1 MAKQGFKAMDSD
13 MHVFEPHDLWDRY
26 IDPEFKDRAPKGLQR
41 DFRDLGVEVEGKIL
55 PIPRRPE
62 NPGLRDYRL
71 STLKEKYADVA
82 ARDFDGVSQVMA
94 MDKEGLD
101 LAFLFPTRGL
111 FVLGIDGLDPE
122 LAAAI
127 SRAYNDWLYDFSQAA
142 PDRMIC
148 VAMVP
153 PHNVE
158 AAVAET
164 KRTVTEKGFRG
175 IFMRPNQTNGLVL
188 ERPLLRSPV
197 GRVPEPRTSRWAST
211 RPGASI
217 SPSRP
222 SPSSFRPS
230 PCSTP

>member
-62 NPGLRDYRL
+62 NSNLRDYRL

-111 FVLGIDGLDPE
+111 FVLGIDGLDPGAGRGHLPGLQR
-122 LAAAI
+122 LALRLLTG
-127 SRAYNDWLYDFSQAA
+127 RARPHDLRRHGAA
-142 PDRMIC
+142 P
-148 VAMVP
+148 
-153 PHNVE
+153 
-158 AAVAET
+158 
-164 KRTVTEKGFRG
+164 
-175 IFMRPNQTNGLVL
+175 
-188 ERPLLRSPV
+188 
-197 GRVPEPRTSRWAST
+197 
-211 RPGASI
+211 
-217 SPSRP
+217 
-222 SPSSFRPS
+222 
-230 PCSTP
+230 